1 MFVNIFNADEK
12 CFLLNRDKLR
22 PPIQMPLSEK
32 QKRFSEFF
40 SALLKSKLNFEL
52 F

>member
-1 MFVNIFNADEK
+1 MFVNIFNADDK

-22 PPIQMPLSEK
+22 QPIQMPLSEK
-32 QKRFSEFF
+32 QKTFSEFF
-40 SALLKSKLNFEL
+40 SKLLKSKLNFEL